1 MIRARRLATTAALV
15 AAVVALPLAPAAPAG
30 AQPAGTPGPGVTGIS
45 LTPGVIEVE
54 LPSAQVD
61 FPFTIANNEA
71 APAHIDLSVH
81 ELTQSLDGSMGYGA
95 PSPLTVSPADV
106 LLQPGEH
113 VKVRVTG
120 ALEPGAPALYAGLLA
135 TPRGGTVTGNV
146 EIRTRVAG
154 LMLLTRPGEHR
165 RSVEV
170 ADVTLTPTDEERT
183 YRVGAV
189 LRNTGEVHVRPQG
202 TVNISEPGGPLLGT
216 ATLTGMVLL
225 PGFAR
230 RLDGGIWTA
239 PPPPLDQ
246 VRLDVV
252 VSDPPA
258 AGGRLHELP
267 ERAAGDPGAPPVE
280 SGASLGGLG
289 GYGGS
294 GSTWLIAVAL
304 LLLIL
309 VTGLLLWA
317 YSRRTHPAP
326 KRG

>member
-1 MIRARRLATTAALV
+1 MTRARRLAMTAALV
-15 AAVVALPLAPAAPAG
+15 AAVMALPSAPAW
-30 AQPAGTPGPGVTGIS
+30 AQGVTGIS

-54 LPSAQVD
+54 LASPRVD

-71 APAHIDLSVH
+71 VPTHIDLSVH
-81 ELTQSLDGSMGYGA
+81 QLTQSLDGSMGYGG
-95 PSPLTVSPADV
+95 PSPLTVAPTEV

-113 VKVRVTG
+113 ATVRVTG

-135 TPRGGTVTGNV
+135 TPRGGAVTGNV

-154 LMLLTRPGEHR
+154 LMLLTRPGDHR
-165 RSVEV
+165 RSVEI
-170 ADVTLTPTDEERT
+170 ADVSLTPTAQERT

-189 LRNTGEVHVRPQG
+189 LRNTGEVHVRPEG
-202 TVNISEPGGPLLGT
+202 VVNISEPGGPLLGT

-230 RLDGGIWTA
+230 TLDGGTWTA
-239 PPPPLDQ
+239 PPPPLSA

-258 AGGRLHELP
+258 TGGRLLELP
-267 ERAAGDPGAPPVE
+267 ERAAGDPQAPSAE
-280 SGASLGGLG
+280 SEASLGGLG
-289 GYGGS
+289 GGDGS
-294 GSTWLIAVAL
+294 GPGPGPGPLVAVAL

-309 VTGLLLWA
+309 VTGLLLWT
-317 YSRRTHPAP
+317 YSRRSGAA
-326 KRG
+326 RQAGAAR